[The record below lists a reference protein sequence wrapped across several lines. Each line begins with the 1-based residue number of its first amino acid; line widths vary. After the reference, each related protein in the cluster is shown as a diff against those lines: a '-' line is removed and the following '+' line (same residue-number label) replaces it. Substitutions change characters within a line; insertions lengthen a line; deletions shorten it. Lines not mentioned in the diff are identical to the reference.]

1 MSTELP
7 GCIINALQD
16 FSVAAF
22 VHARGDGAQLCN
34 KYDKKQSES
43 GLVHTKLVLV

>member
-1 MSTELP
+1 M
-7 GCIINALQD
+7 NQ
-16 FSVAAF
+16 SVL
-22 VHARGDGAQLCN
+22 ARGDGEQLYN